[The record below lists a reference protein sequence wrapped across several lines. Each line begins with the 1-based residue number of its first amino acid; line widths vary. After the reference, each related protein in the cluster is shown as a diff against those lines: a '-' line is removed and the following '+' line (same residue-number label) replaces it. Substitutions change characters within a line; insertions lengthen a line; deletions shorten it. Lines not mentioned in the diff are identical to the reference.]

1 MKKKALAL
9 LAILLTSFALSEAKA
24 VSRAEYCATL
34 RGIIACY
41 VLQDEDIEAYED
53 SRSYNVFDAWR
64 DHCK

>member
-34 RGIIACY
+34 LMIY
-41 VLQDEDIEAYED
+41 SEWDDEKIEED
-53 SRSYNVFDAWR
+53 MNSSYGWTDAMK
-64 DHCK
+64 DHCL